1 LEPKDIIWR
10 LLDRLAEEK
19 RLFEECYQ
27 LVDQEKNKDL
37 GHAILE
43 CEQLINTQMN
53 ILRRMQKRY
62 DP

>member
-1 LEPKDIIWR
+1 MEPKDIIWR

-43 CEQLINTQMN
+43 CEQLINT
-53 ILRRMQKRY
+53 
-62 DP
+62 